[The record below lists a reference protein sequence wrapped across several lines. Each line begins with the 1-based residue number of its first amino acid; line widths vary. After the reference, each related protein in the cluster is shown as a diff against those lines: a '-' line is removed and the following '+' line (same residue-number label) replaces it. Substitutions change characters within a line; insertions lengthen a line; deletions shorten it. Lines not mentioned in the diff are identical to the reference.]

1 MRINL
6 TLLFL
11 FLFTIL
17 LFYGKFILLP
27 LSLALFIFIVI
38 KSLSNQLL
46 FIFKKYLSINLHEI
60 VAILFMFITI
70 FTIFYFFWII
80 LKFNISQVVANSVI
94 YQKNLEII
102 IQMFLESPIGSFF
115 PKKEFLNSLNLI
127 AIFSKTL
134 NNLSSFAG
142 HFSFIIIFLVFFILE
157 EKYFK
162 KKINIIFEKKN
173 IQIIKKINSDVF
185 YYFKLKTFTS
195 FLTGLLT
202 FVVLNFLNNDL
213 APTFGVLSFLLNFI
227 PVIGS
232 LLGVI
237 IPSIFSLIQYLN
249 ILEPTLTLILLL
261 FTQIFIGNILEP
273 KLMGNTLNISP
284 IVMIIFLTIMGKIWG
299 TAGMFLSVPIL
310 VVLTIILSRFNQ
322 TKKIA
327 ILLSDKGST

>member
-1 MRINL
+1 
-6 TLLFL
+6 
-11 FLFTIL
+11 
-17 LFYGKFILLP
+17 
-27 LSLALFIFIVI
+27 
-38 KSLSNQLL
+38 
-46 FIFKKYLSINLHEI
+46 
-60 VAILFMFITI
+60 MFITI